1 MFRDMKNVE
10 IRSYE
15 LMVKNDSA
23 YLPLSKNNFKGAYN
37 DGFQNL
43 NSPSQFSSFTT
54 VKGIYAA
61 GDEFKV
67 KISSSVGST
76 GQDFAGTLGFDG
88 SNFSISSIQH
98 KGSFY
103 QAGTV
108 TLVIQE
114 KVPPLTV
121 ENSAFVDLP
130 IISTN
135 LSNLPSYPGTAV
147 PIFLYQGTFD
157 AGITKDSEAVRSN
170 RFEGTIDT
178 TTGLITITNGGT
190 GFNMDSSVNPI
201 YIGEVGSALSDIG
214 TGSEADQIKIST
226 SILLKFTSNESVF
239 NEHQVQATIA
249 VSPIYTW
256 PRAGSHTIDTS
267 YFDLDIH
274 QRNIKSIQVVSFQI
288 LRNETVPLLKPEF
301 IRISNQQCLV
311 PHLYKTSSGV
321 MKNGIVAALNASD
334 VFQKQYGD
342 LSFPIS
348 VHPQSMVR
356 QLSIQLL
363 EANGQ
368 SFNLAANLAYGT
380 GSKAFQAL
388 ITLKIIYQDR

>member
-108 TLVIQE
+108 LRLSIQE

-121 ENSAFVDLP
+121 ENSALC
-130 IISTN
+130 S
-135 LSNLPSYPGTAV
+135 LLYPSLV
-147 PIFLYQGTFD
+147 
-157 AGITKDSEAVRSN
+157 
-170 RFEGTIDT
+170 
-178 TTGLITITNGGT
+178 
-190 GFNMDSSVNPI
+190 
-201 YIGEVGSALSDIG
+201 
-214 TGSEADQIKIST
+214 QI
-226 SILLKFTSNESVF
+226 
-239 NEHQVQATIA
+239 
-249 VSPIYTW
+249 
-256 PRAGSHTIDTS
+256 
-267 YFDLDIH
+267 
-274 QRNIKSIQVVSFQI
+274 
-288 LRNETVPLLKPEF
+288 
-301 IRISNQQCLV
+301 
-311 PHLYKTSSGV
+311 
-321 MKNGIVAALNASD
+321 
-334 VFQKQYGD
+334 
-342 LSFPIS
+342 
-348 VHPQSMVR
+348 
-356 QLSIQLL
+356 
-363 EANGQ
+363 
-368 SFNLAANLAYGT
+368 
-380 GSKAFQAL
+380 
-388 ITLKIIYQDR
+388 